1 MSDGGSATL
10 DESLSVDGVMRSLVG
25 RRVYFEKLHGNNGDD
40 LIRMG
45 ALLAMEA
52 AGLETIDS
60 PDDADVIVI
69 NGGGGMI
76 DESKGV
82 VRTLREHLDRSPDRE
97 IVVLPQSY
105 KFETVDFASF
115 FRGRSAP
122 TTLFTRERYSL
133 AFLESAGVSAEVR
146 IGLDHDM
153 AFRLADSR
161 FLADTSSRLS
171 ADHVLVVERADVEG
185 TTGAQVKPIGSP
197 AVNRFVPEAVKAP
210 LRRVISRRRAQAW
223 SSQSP
228 FVSSM
233 RERLIER
240 VPEAAGLPTVAL
252 DISDRNNTDFDG
264 FVSAIA
270 GAAAVA
276 TNRLHVGVLAGLLGK
291 PTLLASNSYHKIM
304 GIREMSMTD
313 MPHVEFLG

>member
-1 MSDGGSATL
+1 MSEAGSARL
-10 DESLSVDGVMRSLVG
+10 DESLSVDSVLRSLVG

-45 ALLAMEA
+45 AMLAMQE
-52 AGLETIDS
+52 AGLETIES
-60 PDDADVIVI
+60 PDDAEVIVI

-82 VRTLREHLDRSPDRE
+82 VGRLRQYLAIVPQRE

-105 KFETVDFASF
+105 KFETIDFASF

-133 AFLESAGVSAEVR
+133 GFLESAGLPAGVR
-146 IGLDHDM
+146 IGLDHDL
-153 AFRLADSR
+153 AFRLADSE
-161 FLADTSSRLS
+161 FLRGVKSRLS
-171 ADHVLVVERADVEG
+171 AGHVLVVERADVEG
-185 TTGAQVKPIGSP
+185 TTGAKMRPIGSK
-197 AVNRFVPEAVKAP
+197 AVNRFVPAAVKAP
-210 LRRVISRRRAQAW
+210 LRRMISRRRAKAW
-223 SSQSP
+223 SAQSE
-228 FVSSM
+228 FVSAM
-233 RERLIER
+233 RDRLVER
-240 VPEAAGLPTVAL
+240 VPAASSLPLVAL

-264 FVSAIA
+264 FVDAIA

-276 TNRLHVGVLAGLLGK
+276 SNRLHVGVLAGLLGK
-291 PTLLASNSYHKIM
+291 PTLLASNSYHKIK
-304 GIREMSMTD
+304 GIQEMSMGD